1 MIRFARR
8 VMTGKRK
15 FESGSSKRKKKE
27 KQEILTKSL
36 AGSMD
41 RYVKPTTPLV
51 EVEVLGPTETVP
63 ELIDTPVVEIDRDL
77 TYRNRIDSDDNDGGD
92 GKFEE
97 EKDELENAN
106 DKEEMNDNHDMNCQ
120 NLEDLFNPGNWEDNL
135 PQRKIDFLVEKGPV
149 RVTNFVYPINDKGDA
164 LFNELKS
171 ILSIWKLD
179 LSDLRGQGYDNG
191 SNMNGQYKG
200 VSSRVLNEYPRA
212 FYTPCGCHS
221 LNLTLCDMAMSS
233 VQAKSF
239 FGVIQRIYK
248 LFSTSTKRW
257 DVLKSFVKGRKER
270 GLTLKS
276 WSDTRWES
284 LVDSVKAIRF
294 QAPQIR
300 DALLHLVEHNGD
312 ATTASDARS
321 LAEYELQSFDFLVG
335 VVIWFEILQKVNS
348 VSKAFQK
355 NDMVIGESISL
366 LQGLIVF
373 LEEYRN
379 CGFESAKLEAQ
390 KIALEMDVEPAFREI
405 RIRRKS
411 KFFDENA
418 RDEPIQGAEEY
429 LRVNYFLQIVDN
441 ALSSLQ
447 LRFVQFQKYEEIFG
461 FLFNLTKLKIMDDES
476 LMHSCVELE
485 DFLKHED
492 NSDIDALELFSELQ
506 LLRKALPE
514 GLNKPVEVLEYIKN
528 LYYGFPNA
536 WVAYRIL
543 LTIPTHGRLYVTG
556 CCSGKRTVMDAHK
569 AVDGPARDKLAG
581 AGTRWYARML
591 IDDGVRSVSHEQRVA
606 REVLLVVSRQ

>member
-1 MIRFARR
+1 MIRFAGR

-27 KQEILTKSL
+27 RQEILTKSL

-41 RYVKPTTPLV
+41 RYVKPTTPVV
-51 EVEVLGPTETVP
+51 EVEVSDPTEIVS
-63 ELIDTPVVEIDRDL
+63 ELPDTPVVEIGQDL
-77 TYRNRIDSDDNDGGD
+77 TDRNRINSDDNHKEDGG
-92 GKFEE
+92 
-97 EKDELENAN
+97 NVN
-106 DKEEMNDNHDMNCQ
+106 DNDDMNDNNDMNCE
-120 NLEDLFNPGNWEDNL
+120 NLDDLFDPGNWEDNL
-135 PQRKIDFLVEKGPV
+135 PQRKNDFLVEKGPV
-149 RVTNFVYPINDKGDA
+149 RVTNVVYPINDKGRS
-164 LFNELKS
+164 FNDKLYTRS
-171 ILSIWKLD
+171 LSNGEKLD
-179 LSDLRGQGYDNG
+179 RSWLVYSEKKD
-191 SNMNGQYKG
+191 
-200 VSSRVLNEYPRA
+200 
-212 FYTPCGCHS
+212 
-221 LNLTLCDMAMSS
+221 
-233 VQAKSF
+233 
-239 FGVIQRIYK
+239 
-248 LFSTSTKRW
+248 
-257 DVLKSFVKGRKER
+257 KGRKGR

-276 WSDTRWES
+276 WSDTRRES
-284 LVDSVKAIRF
+284 RVDSVKAIRF

-300 DALLHLVEHNGD
+300 DALLHLVEHSGD

-355 NDMVIGESISL
+355 NDMVISESISL

-379 CGFESAKLEAQ
+379 CGFESAKVEAQ
-390 KIALEMDVEPAFREI
+390 KIALEMDIEPAFREI

-429 LRVNYFLQIVDN
+429 FRVNYFLQIVDN

-476 LMHSCVELE
+476 LKHSCVELE
-485 DFLKHED
+485 NFLKHED

-514 GLNKPVEVLEYIKN
+514 GLTKPVEVLEYIKN

-543 LTIPTHGRLYVTG
+543 LTIPVTVA
-556 CCSGKRTVMDAHK
+556 SAKRSFSKLKLIKNYLRSTMSQ
-569 AVDGPARDKLAG
+569 DKIEWFG
-581 AGTRWYARML
+581 DV
-591 IDDGVRSVSHEQRVA
+591 IH
-606 REVLLVVSRQ
+606 